1 MFNMFIILGLL
12 LLVLAIV
19 FALPFLGV
27 GMFIPV
33 LGDVIDIPLSMIMAV
48 AGIIFLIIG
57 GMISLVANYWW
68 VLALVIAVIVLLDIF
83 KIRIRVIR

>member
-1 MFNMFIILGLL
+1 MFIILGLL